1 MFVLWLDACALVSGI
16 DADPDGTDGD
26 GRIGVVVSGFAA
38 AAAAAAAAANG
49 VGGGVAFVSE
59 WGMGGCSICILAW
72 STFKGYTSS
81 SNLDKFGF
89 DRSCLLPLLLLLPAE
104 RLLET

>member
-1 MFVLWLDACALVSGI
+1 MASVNRSFAHCMFVLWLDACALVSGI

-59 WGMGGCSICILAW
+59 WGMGVACCVRVAC
-72 STFKGYTSS
+72 FAC
-81 SNLDKFGF
+81 
-89 DRSCLLPLLLLLPAE
+89 RSL
-104 RLLET
+104 